1 MTRRRALRGGRL
13 GRPARSGDSFTTS
26 GELGAEADVAL
37 AHAVEHDVDPPAT
50 DHPLEAVVAVLAL
63 EEPGLDELREHLEA
77 LHALGRGREGGGDAR
92 PGAHPLEPG
101 GEARARPGR
110 VAGVG
115 EALDIG
121 GDRQVAP
128 PEGPAVEP
136 GPIAELPLEVALH
149 ARRLLGAA
157 GEESLGERTA
167 GALEDAD
174 LHRGPAD
181 RLDVGVAQLLEHAH
195 ARALGGGGGEERRR
209 RPAVLDVLED
219 DGRVE
224 DPGVAVHQRG
234 HLEARVGG
242 REGVVPPAHEVGQ
255 PALDGDALLGE
266 RDLDLLRV
274 GRERMLV
281 EENHGRGTRAD
292 SARAAQGC
300 APARPALSTK
310 PAEAAKG
317 RARRTPWPSASRRPR
332 APTRS
337 PSSSSSTIACTPPA
351 RRAGAHSCRSSSPS
365 SRAGAR
371 SWRAAGCG
379 RSWRARG
386 TRSWRARRPWSTAA
400 TTATGASASVTS

>member
-26 GELGAEADVAL
+26 AELGAEADVAL
-37 AHAVEHDVDPPAT
+37 AHAVEHDVDPPAA
-50 DHPLEAVVAVLAL
+50 DHPLEPVVAVLAL

-77 LHALGRGREGGGDAR
+77 PHALGRGREGGGDAR

-101 GEARARPGR
+101 GEAGARPGR

-121 GDRQVAP
+121 DHRQVAP

-136 GPIAELPLEVALH
+136 GPIGELPLEVAMR

-157 GEESLGERTA
+157 GEESLGKRPA

-195 ARALGGGGGEERRR
+195 ARALGGGDR
-209 RPAVLDVLED
+209 
-219 DGRVE
+219 
-224 DPGVAVHQRG
+224 
-234 HLEARVGG
+234 
-242 REGVVPPAHEVGQ
+242 
-255 PALDGDALLGE
+255 
-266 RDLDLLRV
+266 DLLRV